1 MQRLLE
7 LPFQDRP
14 RAVREIAEI
23 ANHLP
28 SGVTDQFD
36 RLVSASP
43 APERAL
49 QFFVRFRERQP
60 EAFERLAA
68 SIAGI
73 RHLVAI
79 FTQSRFLSE
88 EILEHPEWAD
98 QLLEMGSARTGLARP
113 SEAGTNSPAS
123 AAPSSV
129 VRASSL

>member
-23 ANHLP
+23 LNHLP
-28 SGVTDQFD
+28 SAVTDQFD
-36 RLVSASP
+36 RLVAASP

-60 EAFERLAA
+60 EAFERLVA

-73 RHLVAI
+73 RHLVAV

-88 EILEHPEWAD
+88 EILEHPDWAD
-98 QLLEMGSARTGLARP
+98 QLLEMGKD
-113 SEAGTNSPAS
+113 AGKLHRVLS
-123 AAPSSV
+123 
-129 VRASSL
+129 